1 MSEIVIGIDDSPST
15 DDALAFAQRLADV
28 TGAGLRLASA
38 YNYEEW
44 QSRAASHELGS
55 FLRRE
60 AQASLDRH
68 AASLGNP
75 DAPTEALPDPS
86 PARALHR
93 LAERT
98 GAALIVVGSTHR
110 GPLGRVLP
118 GTTGERL
125 LHGSPCAVAIA
136 PRGYA
141 DRSADPFR
149 TVAVGYDGSEESEAA
164 LHAADEMARRLG
176 ARLRVIRV
184 FDTTRFGAPALMT
197 LPGYEPHIREDYE
210 AVQREGLERAVAAL
224 PDDANAEAV
233 FAAGRPGQEL
243 ADRSRD
249 ADLMI
254 VGSRGYGPLAAVML
268 GGATHTLIRDA
279 ACPVLILPRGTRD
292 GLGALFT
299 SAAEAAS
306 S

>member
-1 MSEIVIGIDDSPST
+1 MSEIVVGIDDSSST
-15 DDALAFAQRLADV
+15 DDALAFAQRLAAV

-44 QSRAASHELGS
+44 QSRAASHELGI
-55 FLRRE
+55 FLRRG
-60 AQASLDRH
+60 AQATLDRH
-68 AASLGNP
+68 AASLEDPG
-75 DAPTEALPDPS
+75 APTEAVADPS

-125 LHGSPCAVAIA
+125 LHGSPCPVAIA

-141 DRSADPFR
+141 AQGLDPFR
-149 TVAVGYDGSEESEAA
+149 TVAVGYDESEESKAA
-164 LHAADEMARRLG
+164 LHAADQIARRLG
-176 ARLRVIRV
+176 ARLRVIRI
-184 FDTTRFGAPALMT
+184 FDATRVGAPALMT
-197 LPGYEPHIREDYE
+197 FPGYEPMREDYE
-210 AVQREGLERAVAAL
+210 ATQREGLERAIAAL

-233 FAAGRPGQEL
+233 FAAGRPGREL
-243 ADRSRD
+243 ADRSQD
-249 ADLMI
+249 ADLMV

-268 GGATHTLIRDA
+268 GGATHTLIRHA
-279 ACPVLILPRGTRD
+279 TCPVLILPRGTRN

-299 SAAEAAS
+299 PAAEAAS